1 MTERWLDVNDLIHE
15 NKEKLKYAEA
25 LLNVIKDKPEYTAEQ
40 IQEVRDNVKE
50 IKDFIADSKA
60 VKAQLEKDVEEV
72 IKAKNN

>member
-1 MTERWLDVNDLIHE
+1 LIHE